1 MSIIYIEISRQE
13 LVTGIAMIM
22 SKETQTYLILCMHRT
37 RRMHLIRDAH
47 TYINQQD
54 FAGTA
59 PNGVQHR
66 IGLTK
71 VQVQC
76 QVGTVPYQGCPI
88 RLAQI
93 LCPLQCQKIK
103 HYKIESIENT
113 EIDTK
118 SVLRPHIISIGDKKY
133 YRVQISYF
141 SYAI

>member
-1 MSIIYIEISRQE
+1 M
-13 LVTGIAMIM
+13 TGIAMIM
-22 SKETQTYLILCMHRT
+22 SKETQTCLILCMHRT
-37 RRMHLIRDAH
+37 RRMHLIRHAH

-59 PNGVQHR
+59 PIGVQLR
-66 IGLTK
+66 IRLTQ

-76 QVGTVPYQGCPI
+76 QVGTVPYQGRAI

-103 HYKIESIENT
+103 HYKIENIANA